1 MSVTSSSDPIRRMSA
16 GGSGRS
22 VTWSKSS
29 APELTNR
36 ELGSL
41 MAEKKETK
49 KKAPAKKPARSVKA
63 VRSAAPSKPVRAE
76 AAPAKRRRKVTE
88 PAVAAA
94 EARPVTGGEEGVRA
108 RWTGVSDLRPAPG
121 ATRSR
126 KRVGRG
132 PGSGHGKTAGRGSK
146 GQKSR
151 SGYRHQ
157 RGFEG
162 GQMPLHRRVP
172 KRGFTNIFR
181 IEYDVVNLS
190 ALEAF
195 DAGDSVTPEKL
206 VAKRLARG
214 RRPVKIL
221 GDGDVK
227 KPLTVSAHKFS
238 ASARSRIEAAGGR
251 CEVLSR

>member
-1 MSVTSSSDPIRRMSA
+1 
-16 GGSGRS
+16 
-22 VTWSKSS
+22 
-29 APELTNR
+29 
-36 ELGSL
+36 

-49 KKAPAKKPARSVKA
+49 KKAPAKKPAKA
-63 VRSAAPSKPVRAE
+63 TPP
-76 AAPAKRRRKVTE
+76 APAKAARRESATPKRRAKAAVPHAQPE
-88 PAVAAA
+88 AGVPVAAA
-94 EARPVTGGEEGVRA
+94 PREEVVPRP
-108 RWTGVSDLRPAPG
+108 RWTGVQDLRPAPG

-132 PGSGHGKTAGRGSK
+132 PGSGHGKTAGRGNK

-181 IEYDVVNLS
+181 TEYDVVNLS
-190 ALEAF
+190 ALDRF
-195 DAGDSVTPEKL
+195 DAGETVTPERL
-206 VAKRLARG
+206 VERRLAHG

-221 GDGDVK
+221 GDGELK
-227 KPLTVSAHKFS
+227 KALTVSAHKFS
-238 ASARSRIEAAGGR
+238 ASAKTRIEAAGGS
-251 CEVLSR
+251 CEILNR